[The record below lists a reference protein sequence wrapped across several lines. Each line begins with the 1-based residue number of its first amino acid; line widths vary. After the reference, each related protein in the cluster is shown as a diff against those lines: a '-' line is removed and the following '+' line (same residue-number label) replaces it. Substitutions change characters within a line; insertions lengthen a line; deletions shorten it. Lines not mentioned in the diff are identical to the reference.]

1 MQKRQKIW
9 LWTWKL
15 SWPQTIDT
23 IKSALKLGYRTIDTA
38 RIYHN
43 ASELASAI
51 RDSWKIWSTLRA
63 TPNQLFRWT
72 FTPLAYTR
80 RKRPQFLIISRS
92 LSPKMNHQTN
102 RSFKFPSPLLTKTLF
117 SSPLSSFLQSNRTSS
132 LPFWSSNARIRTVP
146 SSRNYSLFSSWAWI
160 FTQKPNNYQ
169 NCKKTSSKSCTNLPC
184 PMFISVSFS
193 NL

>member
-1 MQKRQKIW
+1 MLRNSPLQSGILESLDQNSLSPVSSIW
-9 LWTWKL
+9 FCPKL
-15 SWPQTIDT
+15 SQTPVSDFRFFIFFT
-23 IKSALKLGYRTIDTA
+23 TR
-38 RIYHN
+38 
-43 ASELASAI
+43 
-51 RDSWKIWSTLRA
+51 KIWSTFRA